1 MRISV
6 GLWVFG
12 NMADRFM
19 SGGYRDAVDPVN
31 AISKIK
37 GVQGIEFNLSPGL
50 ESHALVE
57 KAGEM
62 GLKIAAVGVD
72 LFSSRRWALG
82 ALSSQDEAIR
92 MEAVSETQK
101 AMDLAADLGAVVNV
115 WAGQDGYDYPFQMDY
130 PRAWSNMVDS
140 IRRIA
145 DHNPKVKVSIEY
157 KPREPRAREIP
168 ANMGEALLMAEEVQR
183 DNVGITI
190 DVGHSLM
197 VGEGLALAASLAM
210 KHGKLFHLHLNDNL
224 GSGDD
229 DLDFGAVHVVDFLE
243 MLSWLEKLGYD
254 GWYSFDLFPY
264 REDPFKAIENS
275 VNNLNKLSELSK
287 RVGQGG
293 SLLSEL

>member
-1 MRISV
+1 MKISV

-31 AISKIK
+31 VLSEIN

-50 ESHALVE
+50 EPQALVQ
-57 KAGEM
+57 KAQEM
-62 GLKIAAVGVD
+62 GLKVAAVGVD
-72 LFSSRRWALG
+72 LFSSRKWALG
-82 ALSSQDEAIR
+82 ALSSPDDDIRTQAI
-92 MEAVSETQK
+92 SETQK
-101 AMDLAADLGAVVNV
+101 AMDLAAELGAVVNV
-115 WAGQDGYDYPFQMDY
+115 WAGQDGYDYPFRTDY

-140 IRRIA
+140 IARIA

-157 KPREPRAREIP
+157 KPKEPRAREIP

-183 DNVGITI
+183 DNVGVTI

-197 VGEGLALAASLAM
+197 VGEGLAFAASLAL

-229 DLDFGAVHVVDFLE
+229 DLDFGVVHVVDFLE

-264 REDPFKAIENS
+264 REDPFKAIESS
-275 VNNLNKLSELSK
+275 VNNLKKLGELSK
-287 RVGQGG
+287 RVGADG
-293 SLLSEL
+293 SFLSKL

>member
-1 MRISV
+1 MKTSV
-6 GLWVFG
+6 GLWAFG

-31 AISKIK
+31 ALSKIK

-50 ESHALVE
+50 EPRALVE
-57 KAGEM
+57 KAQEI
-62 GLKIAAVGVD
+62 GLKVAAVGVD
-72 LFSSRRWALG
+72 LFSSRRWAHG
-82 ALSSQDEAIR
+82 ALSSSDDDVRKQAIT
-92 MEAVSETQK
+92 ETQK

-115 WAGQDGYDYPFQMDY
+115 WAGQDGYDYPFHADY

-140 IRRIA
+140 LTRIA
-145 DHNPKVKVSIEY
+145 DHDPRVKVSIEY

-168 ANMGEALLMAEEVQR
+168 ANVGEALLMAEEVHR

-197 VGEGLALAASLAM
+197 AGEGLAFAASLAL
-210 KHGKLFHLHLNDNL
+210 KHRKLFHLHLNDNL

-229 DLDFGAVHVVDFLE
+229 DLDFGVVHIVDFLE
-243 MLSWLEKLGYD
+243 MLSWLDRLGYE

-287 RVGQGG
+287 RVGQGA
-293 SLLSEL
+293 SFLSKL